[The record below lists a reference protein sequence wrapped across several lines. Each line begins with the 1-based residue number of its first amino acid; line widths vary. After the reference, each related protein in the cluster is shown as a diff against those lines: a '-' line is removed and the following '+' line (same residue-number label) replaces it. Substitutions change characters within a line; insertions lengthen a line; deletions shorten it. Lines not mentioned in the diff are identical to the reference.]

1 MTVPISI
8 YVPVFC
14 SLDIYPE
21 VKLLSQLVILC
32 LILEGT
38 IILFSIA
45 VVPYKFIFKKK
56 YSEKLNLPSQGWK
69 RLKLPRFLIFHPRNT
84 YKLKILTAHICIVCV
99 CMCVSMSLFLAPW
112 PEIRPRGPPFSLS
125 LLPSSSLTFRPF
137 QGPSCSRTDPCAPGC
152 SRLSLWPFLDVLSSS
167 PLASLFGLLVPST
180 SLFCDELLA
189 PGHVLDILLQISLY
203 SQRVW
208 DMQGFWGLPRWY

>member
-1 MTVPISI
+1 MNVQISI

-14 SLDIYPE
+14 SLGIHPE

-69 RLKLPRFLIFHPRNT
+69 GSKLPRFLIFHPRNT
-84 YKLKILTAHICIVCV
+84 YKLKILTAHICILCVCV
-99 CMCVSMSLFLAPW
+99 CVCVCMSLFLAPW
-112 PEIRPRGPPFSLS
+112 PEIHPRD
-125 LLPSSSLTFRPF
+125 LPSHSLCYHP
-137 QGPSCSRTDPCAPGC
+137 PP
-152 SRLSLWPFLDVLSSS
+152 SRLGLFRVLSAPALTSVLPAAHGSICGLSS
-167 PLASLFGLLVPST
+167 TFSPHP
-180 SLFCDELLA
+180 
-189 PGHVLDILLQISLY
+189 H
-203 SQRVW
+203 
-208 DMQGFWGLPRWY
+208 